1 MNGRNRL
8 LALRDRARI
17 AESEMIDERA
27 RFRAVERNK
36 PAPAVV
42 AFNLFQTPD
51 AVASEMVDALDLS
64 DDCSVL
70 EPSAGLGRL
79 YRAVRR
85 KSASCDVTLVE
96 LAPQCCQVLYR
107 ETANDAKTRLLQ
119 GDFLTREAVGSFDR
133 IVMNPPFKQGLDVKH
148 ITHARTLL
156 KPGGRLVAL
165 CYDGVKQN
173 AKLRPI
179 ANTWQVL
186 PANSFKESG
195 TTAGVVML
203 TIHAT

>member
-1 MNGRNRL
+1 
-8 LALRDRARI
+8 
-17 AESEMIDERA
+17 MISERA
-27 RFRAVERNK
+27 RFTAIERNE

-51 AVASEMVDALDLS
+51 AIASVMVGSLDLF
-64 DDCSVL
+64 DGCSVL

-85 KSASCDVTLVE
+85 LSASCSITLVE
-96 LAPQCCQVLYR
+96 IAPQCCQVLYG
-107 ETANDAKTRLLQ
+107 ETSHDPQTRLLQ
-119 GDFLTREAVGSFDR
+119 GDFLTREAVGLFDR
-133 IVMNPPFKQGLDVKH
+133 VIMNPPFKQGLDVKH
-148 ITHARTLL
+148 IMHARTLL

-173 AKLRPI
+173 AKLRPL
-179 ANTWQVL
+179 ADSWRVL

-195 TTAGVVML
+195 TAAGVVML
-203 TIHAT
+203 TMTNQLSSEKIPCH